1 MTMTKDSILD
11 SVTGGRRLD
20 EAQAL
25 ALAGFE
31 DTGALMEVARGV
43 RDRRSGDVVTWSPK
57 VFIPLTE
64 LCRDVC
70 HYCTFAK
77 TPGNVRAPYLTV
89 DEAVD
94 IARRGAEAGCTEA
107 LFTLG
112 DQPERR
118 YRAAREWLAGAGF
131 ASTID
136 YLIHA
141 ARRVHKETGLL
152 PHVNPGVMTGEELAR
167 LREVSVSAGIMLE
180 SVSRRLCEKGGPH
193 FGSPDKDPEVRLAT
207 LARAGELAVPFTTGI
222 LIGIGETRR
231 ERVESLLAIRDL
243 EDRHGHIQEVIVQNF
258 RAKPGTPMAAAP
270 EPSLEDHLWT
280 IAVARLVLGP
290 GTSVQAPPNL
300 RPGVLARLVEAGL
313 DDWGGVSPVTPDHV
327 NPEAPWPHLAEL
339 ERATESAG
347 KSLAPRLPLHPRFV
361 ADPER
366 WVDPGLR
373 SAVFAASDGQGLGR
387 ETRWHAGDAGQGP
400 ELASPDIGAAPVR
413 GSRRDTDGATTVI
426 PAKAGMTAATKMDGG
441 SLPPTATTVIPSK
454 AGMTVR
460 TASARRPS
468 SVIPAK
474 AGIHRCSPL
483 AHDGAPDTSIADDVA
498 ARHVAGAELPPDQE
512 SEREARGETPQPGS
526 FAAISVPPRTSP
538 SLARVLDRA
547 REGAPLDESQIV
559 RLFEARGGEARAVCE
574 AADALRRERN
584 GDVVSYVVNRN
595 INYTNVCYFKCR
607 FCAFSKGRLSANLR
621 GRPYDLDLAEIER
634 RTREAWDRGATEI
647 CLQGGIHPDYTG
659 ETYLSICRAVKDAA
673 PEIHVH
679 AFSPLEVW
687 QGARTLGADLPEYLE
702 RLRAAG
708 LGSLPG
714 TAAEI
719 LDDEVRRVIC
729 PDKVTTAEWLEVM
742 ESAHRVGLGSTA
754 TIMFGHVDGYRHWAR
769 HLLRVR
775 GLAERTGGFTEF
787 VPLPF
792 VHMESPMYLRGRARR
807 GPTLRE
813 AVLMHAVARLALDP
827 WIANIQT
834 SWVKMG
840 PAGMRLAL
848 AAGANDVGGTLMNE
862 SITRAAGA
870 GFGQEMPPERLESI
884 IREAGRTPRQRTTR
898 YTDAPAARRDSAFGA
913 PALTEPVY
921 RRARRF
927 ERDSS
932 VALVRSGFA

>member
-11 SVTGGRRLD
+11 SVTRGIRLD
-20 EAQAL
+20 GVQAL
-25 ALAGFE
+25 ALAGLE
-31 DTGALMEVARGV
+31 DADALMEAARAV
-43 RDRRSGDVVTWSPK
+43 RDRRSGDVVTYSPK

-70 HYCTFAK
+70 RYCTFAK
-77 TPGNVRAPYLTV
+77 TPGNVRAPYLSV
-89 DEAVD
+89 DEAID

-118 YRAAREWLAGAGF
+118 YRVAREALERMGF
-131 ASTID
+131 ESTID
-136 YLIHA
+136 YLVHA
-141 ARRVHKETGLL
+141 ARRVHEETGLL
-152 PHVNPGVMTGEELAR
+152 PHVNPGVMTREELAR

-180 SVSRRLCEKGGPH
+180 STSRRLCEKGGPH
-193 FGSPDKDPEVRLAT
+193 YGSPDKVPEARLAT
-207 LARAGELAVPFTTGI
+207 LERAGELAVPFTTGI

-231 ERVESLLAIRDL
+231 ERIESLLAIRDL
-243 EDRHGHIQEVIVQNF
+243 EERHDHIQEVIVQNF

-290 GTSVQAPPNL
+290 GTSIQAPPNL
-300 RPGVLARLVEAGL
+300 RPGVLARLVDAGL

-327 NPEAPWPHLAEL
+327 NPEAPWPHLIEL

-361 ADPER
+361 ADLER

-373 SAVFAASDGQGLGR
+373 STVLAASDGHGLGR
-387 ETRWHAGDAGQGP
+387 EWRWFAGDAGQAPERVVAGGGARPGHASDRSAAGADHAPPAITAGVGP
-400 ELASPDIGAAPVR
+400 EPG
-413 GSRRDTDGATTVI
+413 
-426 PAKAGMTAATKMDGG
+426 GG
-441 SLPPTATTVIPSK
+441 SEGGARDGTRPR
-454 AGMTVR
+454 AGV
-460 TASARRPS
+460 
-468 SVIPAK
+468 
-474 AGIHRCSPL
+474 
-483 AHDGAPDTSIADDVA
+483 
-498 ARHVAGAELPPDQE
+498 VAGVIA
-512 SEREARGETPQPGS
+512 SRA
-526 FAAISVPPRTSP
+526 SP
-538 SLARVLDRA
+538 SLVRVLERA
-547 REGAPLDESQIV
+547 REGVPLDESQIV
-559 RLFEARGGEARAVCE
+559 RLFEARGGEARAICE
-574 AADALRRERN
+574 AADALRRKRN

-621 GRPYDLDLAEIER
+621 GRPYDLDLDEIGR
-634 RTREAWDRGATEI
+634 RTREAWARGATEI

-659 ETYLSICRAVKDAA
+659 ETYLSICRAVKVAA
-673 PEIHVH
+673 PDVHVH

-687 QGARTLGADLPEYLE
+687 QGARTLGIGLPEFLE

-719 LDDEVRRVIC
+719 LDDGVRRVLC
-729 PDKVTTAEWLEVM
+729 PDKITTAEWLEVM

-754 TIMFGHVDGYRHWAR
+754 TIMFGHVDGYPSWAR

-775 GLAERTGGFTEF
+775 DLAERTGGFTEF

-813 AVLMHAVARLALDP
+813 AVLMHAVARLVLDP
-827 WIANIQT
+827 WIVNIQT

-840 PAGMRLAL
+840 PEGMRLAL

-884 IREAGRTPRQRTTR
+884 IREASREPRQRTTR
-898 YTDAPAARRDSAFGA
+898 YSDVPAERTGAAFGA

-932 VALVRSGFA
+932 VPLVRSGIG